1 MKTTAFPDPPN
12 PNDMQYQRDSKS
24 YNLAM
29 YRWASQMKS
38 ELQGKGRVNDRAAA
52 TSFVPTNFTTATTL
66 TGTDTLG
73 NVANV
78 LCTLI
83 QSLIN
88 KGILKNQIINQ

>member
-12 PNDMQYQRDSKS
+12 PADLQYKDQKA
-24 YNLAM
+24 YNLAQ

-38 ELQGKGRVNDRAAA
+38 ELQGKGRVNERAVA
-52 TSFVPTNFTTATTL
+52 TNFVPTHFTTATTI

-83 QSLIN
+83 QALIN
-88 KGILKNQIINQ
+88 KGTLKTNITNQ